1 MNLHNLIELV
11 IDRGFES
18 DSNGATYVRDSSI
31 HVTMRLEKGPN
42 GRKWIILTHNN
53 KGIEIEST
61 FSESAAVLW
70 ERFSEFCT
78 EEQVSS
84 RDRLIGGMIDELS

>member
-18 DSNGATYVRDSSI
+18 GAYGATYVRDSSI
-31 HVTMRLEKGPN
+31 HVAMRIEKGPN

-61 FSESAAVLW
+61 FSESAAVLCD
-70 ERFSEFCT
+70 RFDGFCT
-78 EEQVSS
+78 QRDVSS
-84 RDRLIGGMIDELS
+84 RDRLIEGMIDELS